1 MKKSEKA
8 SYSYI
13 KKQQYDELVN
23 IRQYNLLDGYQI
35 LRVGEINPSTP
46 KGGGRKIP
54 HATLKTKIWNFST
67 PIIQYKLDINI
78 SFCSVFFMIINGYVY
93 TLINILCV
101 ITDLLKTIYNTIL
114 SS

>member
-46 KGGGRKIP
+46 KGGGGRKIP

-67 PIIQYKLDINI
+67 PIKH
-78 SFCSVFFMIINGYVY
+78 GKP
-93 TLINILCV
+93 ILYFWTFLPEWG
-101 ITDLLKTIYNTIL
+101 IFLPQ
-114 SS
+114 